1 MATKEDE
8 ALQRATLDE
17 IERRIKPASG
27 LRLEACIMVFTDRA
41 GNTQSIELLD
51 AHHASVLE
59 AVRDI
64 VDGWN
69 KAENQ
74 KTKD

>member
-17 IERRIKPASG
+17 IANRIKPASG
-27 LRLEACIMVFTDRA
+27 LRLEACILVFTDKA
-41 GNTQSIELLD
+41 GNTQSVELLD
-51 AHHASVLE
+51 AHYASVLE
-59 AVRDI
+59 AVREI

-74 KTKD
+74 KIRD